1 MVRYHRDLCAF
12 EQVGHTGESPRE
24 AAKLKLGSHQTFLRW
39 GGSGPL
45 SSSVGTTTGASPTP
59 FAAAAN
65 AIPTAIEPSASSAV
79 ATTVSAT
86 AAPWTHRTKSRRAD
100 GAPRARGRSI

>member
-1 MVRYHRDLCAF
+1 A
-12 EQVGHTGESPRE
+12 
-24 AAKLKLGSHQTFLRW
+24 
-39 GGSGPL
+39 GSGPL

-65 AIPTAIEPSASSAV
+65 AIPTAIGTSAASAV

-86 AAPWTHRTKSRRAD
+86 AAPWTHGTKSRRAD
-100 GAPRARGRSI
+100 GAPRARGRSIGSTFSTTSSSARPPAAVPGPLSGSKRASGSAAGL